1 MTIAILDRIT
11 HFLHFDLIAHHG
23 IERREEKRL
32 NRNGRY
38 RQTNTEL
45 NNRKFVAGRGDVA
58 CHSPAESDNLGG
70 SPSSTDGA
78 EMHQER
84 VDFTIPFGPYTP

>member
-45 NNRKFVAGRGDVA
+45 NNRQFVAGRGDVA
-58 CHSPAESDNLGG
+58 CHSPAESDNLG
-70 SPSSTDGA
+70 TA
-78 EMHQER
+78 LVARMEQMLQER
-84 VDFTIPFGPYTP
+84 VDFMSPFGPYTP